1 MSRLDAEL
9 VNLFGKQVVE
19 QSQKMRLDDL
29 AQEAELVAE
38 AARQLREASG
48 NTQQQRAIVRA
59 MSEDAALALCRW
71 IKEPGL
77 FADVKFVKVC
87 G

>member
-1 MSRLDAEL
+1 MSRLNTEL

-19 QSQKMRLDDL
+19 QSQRMSIEDL

-38 AARQLREASG
+38 AARKLRKASG
-48 NTQQQRAIVRA
+48 DTQQQRAIVRA

-77 FADVKFVKVC
+77 FADVKFC
-87 G
+87 